1 LIVGSKE
8 EVQRVQRFVIAEKK
22 KRKILNSSAGG
33 EGTELNSG
41 IDSENMAS
49 KKKYRIQ
56 EKKTEKEE
64 EEEGDDFYF

>member
-1 LIVGSKE
+1 
-8 EVQRVQRFVIAEKK
+8 
-22 KRKILNSSAGG
+22 LNSGAGG

-41 IDSENMAS
+41 IDSENVSS

-64 EEEGDDFYF
+64 EEEGDDSYF